1 MIKVKAGG
9 NVCRTVMLFRRACGL
24 PVALDHLSSVA
35 ISISEAPR
43 SYADPSSALVMTLKT
58 ASS

>member
-1 MIKVKAGG
+1 MMEVKAGG
-9 NVCRTVMLFRRACGL
+9 NVCRTVVFFRRACGL
-24 PVALDHLSSVA
+24 PVALDHLSLVA

-43 SYADPSSALVMTLKT
+43 SYGDPSSVLVMTLKN